1 MSGRWLQHDRA
12 RSVEHCPRFRDALE
26 ADLDRLFVEAPASR
40 WVIDHEGE
48 LTLSGRLTLWSFS
61 CGGGF
66 RSHVISMNKGCDTMI
81 PMANLE
87 TIQSDLTEAMKAGDE
102 VKKTTLR
109 AVLTAIKTAQAN
121 AGAGTELSDE
131 EIQKLIATEIKQR
144 TEAAEIFTE
153 AGESERAAK
162 EIAERAVLQTY
173 MPEQLSADEVD
184 ALVAQ
189 VIADGGYST
198 KKDMGSAIK
207 DVMAKAGGAVDG
219 KTVSQAVGKAL
230 S

>member
-1 MSGRWLQHDRA
+1 MSGSGFEHDRA
-12 RSVEHCPRFRDALE
+12 GGVEYGPGSSEALQ
-26 ADLDRLFVEAPASR
+26 ADLDRLFVETPAGGR
-40 WVIDHEGE
+40 VIDHEGE
-48 LTLSGRLTLWSFS
+48 LALLGRLTLWSFS

-66 RSHVISMNKGCDTMI
+66 RSHVISMNMGCDTMI

-87 TIQSDLTEAMKAGDE
+87 TIQSDLTAAMKAGDE

-109 AVLTAIKTAQAN
+109 SVLTAIKTAQAN

-131 EIQKLIATEIKQR
+131 QIQKLIATEIKQR
-144 TEAAEIFTE
+144 TEAAEIFAD
-153 AGESERAAK
+153 AGEAERAAK
-162 EIAERAVLQTY
+162 EVAERDVLQAY
-173 MPEQLSADEVD
+173 MPEQLSAEEVD

-198 KKDMGSAIK
+198 KKEMGSAIK